1 MIFNRDEY
9 EYEELGN
16 FEIESEKI
24 ENIKFID
31 CNFENCSISESL
43 IHNCLF
49 KDCKFTN
56 CNIAGNKFE
65 LTVFKDCEFEK
76 CNLIGINWKD
86 ITVERGYSNPFSKLK
101 ECYLKY
107 SSFIKMDIKKFDF
120 GGNII
125 HDSMFD
131 ESCLKECKFKGCD
144 LTQTR
149 FNICDIRNA
158 DFREAKGYLVDI
170 TNCKIK
176 GAKFSFPEAMSLLDS
191 LDIKIY

>member
-16 FEIESEKI
+16 FEIESEEI

-107 SSFIKMDIKKFDF
+107 SSFLKMDIK
-120 GGNII
+120 
-125 HDSMFD
+125 
-131 ESCLKECKFKGCD
+131 
-144 LTQTR
+144 
-149 FNICDIRNA
+149 
-158 DFREAKGYLVDI
+158 
-170 TNCKIK
+170 
-176 GAKFSFPEAMSLLDS
+176 
-191 LDIKIY
+191 IY

>member
-1 MIFNRDEY
+1 M
-9 EYEELGN
+9 
-16 FEIESEKI
+16 
-24 ENIKFID
+24 
-31 CNFENCSISESL
+31 
-43 IHNCLF
+43 
-49 KDCKFTN
+49 
-56 CNIAGNKFE
+56 
-65 LTVFKDCEFEK
+65 
-76 CNLIGINWKD
+76 IGINWKD

-107 SSFIKMDIKKFDF
+107 SSFLKMDIKKFDF